1 MAPLAAGGGT
11 SVGARETERNISMV
25 KRKQIEENYP
35 DSELLFADGFD
46 DAIIGVAQQFNTMSV
61 AYNRDKCIE
70 ILMKDMDQLEAI
82 EYFEFNVIGAYVGE
96 HTPTFI
102 SMDEPEDFHTKMLEE
117 KELLDISMKESIRQK
132 EERTPSQDMQDKLEP
147 IP

>member
-1 MAPLAAGGGT
+1 MVVRSACGHGT
-11 SVGARETERNISMV
+11 KDGTRETEKDISMV

-46 DAIIGVAQQFNTMSV
+46 DAIIGVAQQFNIMSV

-102 SMDEPEDFHTKMLEE
+102 L
-117 KELLDISMKESIRQK
+117 
-132 EERTPSQDMQDKLEP
+132 
-147 IP
+147 